1 MTKSFVPLPEIPF
14 IFVKVSA
21 NFTTKPFA
29 FFVVSFSTR
38 ILVPASAVVVTAV
51 GLKFAPPLMVNSSFR
66 LRCTLFPSSPLKSIP
81 ELVNSVFAAST
92 VVFV

>member
-21 NFTTKPFA
+21 NFTVNPFVPA
-29 FFVVSFSTR
+29 VASFSTR
-38 ILVPASAVVVTAV
+38 ILTPEPVAGVVVV
-51 GLKFAPPLMVNSSFR
+51 GVKFAPPLIVNSSFR

-81 ELVNSVFAAST
+81 SAVNAAFAAPI
-92 VVFV
+92 VVSV